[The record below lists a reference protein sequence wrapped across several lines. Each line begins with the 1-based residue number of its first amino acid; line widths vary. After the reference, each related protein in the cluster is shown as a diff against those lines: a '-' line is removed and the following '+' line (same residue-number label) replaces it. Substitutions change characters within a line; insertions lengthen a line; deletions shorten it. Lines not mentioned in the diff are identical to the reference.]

1 MTIYICGD
9 STAASYKPEQ
19 APITGWGQVLS
30 ELLPGVRV
38 ENRAMAGRSTKS
50 FLSEGRLQKIEAEI
64 QPGDLLLIQFTH
76 NDVNEL
82 VWRHTDPWTSFY
94 HNLEIFVDTAI
105 LHGARPVLLTPICL
119 RNWRDGRLQESHGE
133 YPEAVR
139 VLAAQRNVPLIDL
152 YEKST
157 ALVREM
163 GDEESKKLYLHV
175 EPGVY
180 PAYPNGNVD
189 DTHTKRAGA
198 EAYAQ
203 VVAEGLRELGVGMER
218 TL

>member
-1 MTIYICGD
+1 M
-9 STAASYKPEQ
+9 
-19 APITGWGQVLS
+19 
-30 ELLPGVRV
+30 
-38 ENRAMAGRSTKS
+38 
-50 FLSEGRLQKIEAEI
+50 
-64 QPGDLLLIQFTH
+64 LIQFTH

-119 RNWRDGRLQESHGE
+119 RSWRDGRLQESHGE
-133 YPEAVR
+133 YPDAIR
-139 VLAAQRNVPLIDL
+139 VLAARRNVPLIDL

-180 PAYPNGNVD
+180 PAYPNGKMD

-203 VVAEGLRELGVGMER
+203 VVAEALRELGAGMER